1 MFFTFFSC
9 KKNNKIELPN
19 IILVMTDDQGWGQ
32 TSYNNHT
39 ILKTPNLDLMATNG
53 LRFDRFYAG
62 APQCS
67 PTRASVLTG
76 RNNDRTGVFYHGY
89 PLNKNE
95 KTIAQELKQIGY
107 ATGHFGKWHLNG
119 FRGPGAPI
127 FKDDEYSPSNFGFDD
142 WLSTSNFFDINPIL
156 SDNGIFKDFNG
167 SSSKIIVNEALKFI
181 KKSINENKP
190 FFAVIWDGSPHN
202 PFQSDKENQLGF
214 ENLNKESKE
223 HYGEIVAFDRSIGV
237 LRNKISE
244 MGIHQNTIIWYCSD
258 NGGLKNII
266 PSTVGGLKGGKNTMW
281 EGGLRVPAIIE
292 WPKMIK
298 PRVTKYP
305 ASTMDIFP
313 TILEIVGLNENSK
326 LSYFDGESIVDIFD
340 SKRETRLSKIPFR
353 FDNRGAL
360 IDNNIKLVVHDI
372 KNLDFELYN
381 LSNDP
386 TESNDISLTEIDLLQ
401 KMKNEYI
408 FWNKTVDLDVKKM
421 KIIDPVQWRDA
432 DKYFPFFEEW
442 IKRKE
447 YSRYIKR
454 QPYSVLFDNN

>member
-1 MFFTFFSC
+1 
-9 KKNNKIELPN
+9 
-19 IILVMTDDQGWGQ
+19 
-32 TSYNNHT
+32 
-39 ILKTPNLDLMATNG
+39 MATNG

-76 RNNDRTGVFYHGY
+76 RNNERTGVFYHGY

-202 PFQSDKENQLGF
+202 PFQSDKEDQLGF

-313 TILEIVGLNENSK
+313 TILEIVGLNGNSK

>member
-1 MFFTFFSC
+1 
-9 KKNNKIELPN
+9 
-19 IILVMTDDQGWGQ
+19 
-32 TSYNNHT
+32 
-39 ILKTPNLDLMATNG
+39 MATNG

-202 PFQSDKENQLGF
+202 PFQSDKEDQLGF

-237 LRNKISE
+237 LRNNISE

-313 TILEIVGLNENSK
+313 TILEIVGLNGNSK

>member
-1 MFFTFFSC
+1 MAAFLSYPEYILSSEE
-9 KKNNKIELPN
+9 KKN
-19 IILVMTDDQGWGQ
+19 
-32 TSYNNHT
+32 
-39 ILKTPNLDLMATNG
+39 
-53 LRFDRFYAG
+53 
-62 APQCS
+62 
-67 PTRASVLTG
+67 
-76 RNNDRTGVFYHGY
+76 
-89 PLNKNE
+89 
-95 KTIAQELKQIGY
+95 
-107 ATGHFGKWHLNG
+107 
-119 FRGPGAPI
+119 
-127 FKDDEYSPSNFGFDD
+127 
-142 WLSTSNFFDINPIL
+142 
-156 SDNGIFKDFNG
+156 
-167 SSSKIIVNEALKFI
+167 
-181 KKSINENKP
+181 
-190 FFAVIWDGSPHN
+190 
-202 PFQSDKENQLGF
+202 LGF
-214 ENLNKESKE
+214 ISKL
-223 HYGEIVAFDRSIGV
+223 YFLIISI
-237 LRNKISE
+237 I
-244 MGIHQNTIIWYCSD
+244 TIIIEKYT
-258 NGGLKNII
+258 NYKLF
-266 PSTVGGLKGGKNTMW
+266 TVLIN
-281 EGGLRVPAIIE
+281 L
-292 WPKMIK
+292 
-298 PRVTKYP
+298 
-305 ASTMDIFP
+305 
-313 TILEIVGLNENSK
+313 ILQKEVK

>member
-1 MFFTFFSC
+1 
-9 KKNNKIELPN
+9 
-19 IILVMTDDQGWGQ
+19 
-32 TSYNNHT
+32 
-39 ILKTPNLDLMATNG
+39 
-53 LRFDRFYAG
+53 
-62 APQCS
+62 
-67 PTRASVLTG
+67 
-76 RNNDRTGVFYHGY
+76 
-89 PLNKNE
+89 
-95 KTIAQELKQIGY
+95 
-107 ATGHFGKWHLNG
+107 
-119 FRGPGAPI
+119 
-127 FKDDEYSPSNFGFDD
+127 
-142 WLSTSNFFDINPIL
+142 
-156 SDNGIFKDFNG
+156 
-167 SSSKIIVNEALKFI
+167 
-181 KKSINENKP
+181 
-190 FFAVIWDGSPHN
+190 
-202 PFQSDKENQLGF
+202 
-214 ENLNKESKE
+214 
-223 HYGEIVAFDRSIGV
+223 
-237 LRNKISE
+237 

-340 SKRETRLSKIPFR
+340 SKTETRLSKIPFR

-386 TESNDISLTEIDLLQ
+386 SESNDISLTEIDLLQ